1 MTTISTMQERLNE
14 VKYYYKLSGRG
25 LASVLGLSPATITN
39 YLSGAKAPSYEFL
52 SALLSTYPDI
62 SAEWLLR
69 GEGPMLRNNP
79 VDIETLRKKYET
91 EILVKDGI
99 IKELRSIIL
108 EKNQEEMN
116 PERKQLVG

>member
-1 MTTISTMQERLNE
+1 MTAILTMQERLNE
-14 VKYYYKLSGRG
+14 VKHYYKLSGRG

-39 YLSGAKAPSYEFL
+39 YLGGVKEPSYEFIMAIL
-52 SALLSTYPDI
+52 TTYPDI

-69 GEGPMLRNNP
+69 GEGSMLRTDHIDLEP
-79 VDIETLRKKYET
+79 MRRKYET

-99 IKELRSIIL
+99 IKELRSIVL
-108 EKNQEEMN
+108 EKNQEEIS

>member
-1 MTTISTMQERLNE
+1 MATVSTMQERLNE
-14 VKYYYKLSGRG
+14 IKYYYKLSGRR

-39 YLSGAKAPSYEFL
+39 YLGGVKAPSYEFINT
-52 SALLSTYPDI
+52 LLTTYPDI

-69 GEGPMLRNNP
+69 GEGSMLRTDP
-79 VDIETLRKKYET
+79 VDIESLRTKYET
-91 EILVKDGI
+91 ELLVKDGI

-108 EKNQEEMN
+108 EKNKEEIN

>member
-1 MTTISTMQERLNE
+1 MATVSTMQERLNE

-39 YLSGAKAPSYEFL
+39 YLGGVKAPSYEFIM
-52 SALLSTYPDI
+52 ALLNTYPDI

-69 GEGPMLRNNP
+69 GEGPMLRSNP
-79 VDIETLRKKYET
+79 VDMETMRKKYEM
-91 EILVKDGI
+91 EILVKDGV

-108 EKNQEEMN
+108 EKNQEEIN

>member
-1 MTTISTMQERLNE
+1 MTTVSTMQERLNE

-25 LASVLGLSPATITN
+25 LASILGLSPATITN
-39 YLSGAKAPSYEFL
+39 YLGGVKAPSYEFIN
-52 SALLSTYPDI
+52 ALLSTYPDI

-69 GEGPMLRNNP
+69 GEGPMLRTDP
-79 VDIETLRKKYET
+79 IDIESLRKKYET

-99 IKELRSIIL
+99 IKELRSIVL
-108 EKNQEEMN
+108 EKNKEEIS